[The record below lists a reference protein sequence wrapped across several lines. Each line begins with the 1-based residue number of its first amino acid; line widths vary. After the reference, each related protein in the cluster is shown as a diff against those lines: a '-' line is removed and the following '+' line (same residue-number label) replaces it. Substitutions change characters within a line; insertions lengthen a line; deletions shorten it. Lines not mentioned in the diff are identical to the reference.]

1 MRLSAQ
7 ILSIS
12 VVLVGMLVNSV
23 IIGSCASL
31 LANLDTSAV
40 EKQQK
45 FDAINEQL
53 GRRKCPPPCLTT
65 PPHLPAWWLPGLP
78 SPLRNP
84 QRSLNIVEACSGPEC
99 SPPAAPKVA
108 DLPFSRHL
116 TYHKVSKP
124 LADSVRLYYEY
135 LYSCGHQRDE
145 SSLLKVHQLVSMPSV
160 PCLRTPPRVPVWWP

>member
-1 MRLSAQ
+1 M
-7 ILSIS
+7 
-12 VVLVGMLVNSV
+12 
-23 IIGSCASL
+23 
-31 LANLDTSAV
+31 
-40 EKQQK
+40 
-45 FDAINEQL
+45 
-53 GRRKCPPPCLTT
+53 
-65 PPHLPAWWLPGLP
+65 
-78 SPLRNP
+78 
-84 QRSLNIVEACSGPEC
+84 EACSGPEC

-160 PCLRTPPRVPVWWP
+160 PCLRTPPRVPVSGGPKDSGRSHTPRSAA